1 MKRLIIGV
9 AVVSVLVGLS
19 APAQA
24 DVRRAFLTSFQEN
37 PDIFSSAH
45 GDFTAIIARDGSK
58 IDFEL
63 NYADLKGGNP
73 AVAHIHLGKPGVN
86 GGIMAFLCGGG
97 GQGACPASPSGTISG
112 TILPAN
118 VQSIAGQGTTAGILD
133 EVIFALRRGHAYVNV
148 HNATFGGGE
157 IRGQVR

>member
-9 AVVSVLVGLS
+9 AIASFFVGLS
-19 APAQA
+19 LPAHA
-24 DVRRAFLTSFQEN
+24 DVRRARLDSFQEN
-37 PDIFSSAH
+37 PDVFTVAK
-45 GDFTAIIARDGSK
+45 GDFTAIIARDNSK

-63 NYADLKGGNP
+63 NYQNLEGGNP
-73 AVAHIHLGKPGVN
+73 TVAHIHLGKPGVN

-97 GQGACPASPSGTISG
+97 GQAACPASPSGTITG

-118 VQSIAGQGTTAGILD
+118 VQSISAQGTTAGILD
-133 EVIFALRRGHAYVNV
+133 ELIFALRKRHAYVNV
-148 HNATFGGGE
+148 HNATFQNGE